1 MQTLP
6 LPRKPIF
13 LNMSEG
19 VPHRTVFVILHE
31 RILYSYFH
39 LCSSQLCEV
48 VGAHLE
54 QNSDVTYQ
62 SGFRVI

>member
-31 RILYSYFH
+31 RILYLYFH